1 MTKNNIEDFM
11 KLARKKG
18 IAIYCRVGN
27 DSDEQSEEESK
38 LKKIEKELNK
48 KLKRMWM
55 LNYKAR

>member
-1 MTKNNIEDFM
+1 M
-11 KLARKKG
+11 KLARQKG

-38 LKKIEKELNK
+38 FKKIEKELNK